1 MLNLN
6 DPVTVRTPNGT
17 FPGQVRRILPD
28 YAWTGD
34 TWYLVRGPE
43 VETIARAG
51 SIEAVVKDYL
61 ITEAGTGA

>member
-6 DPVTVRTPNGT
+6 DSVTVTTPNGT
-17 FPGQVRRILPD
+17 FPGTIRRILPD
-28 YAWTGD
+28 YVWTGD
-34 TWYLVRGPE
+34 VWYLVRGSE
-43 VETIARAG
+43 VETIARAE